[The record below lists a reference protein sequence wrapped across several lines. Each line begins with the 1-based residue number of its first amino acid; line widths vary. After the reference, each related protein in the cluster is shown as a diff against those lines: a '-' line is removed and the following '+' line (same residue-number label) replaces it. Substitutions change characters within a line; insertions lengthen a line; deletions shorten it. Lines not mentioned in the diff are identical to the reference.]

1 MGAQPRNSGVTSE
14 PCFTD
19 LIDTESAMQLLSSLS
34 NGKKAVAVLLWLV
47 SHLSGAV
54 QNPRDNFCRRY
65 AHQTTVIDDK
75 LYIDGGYVNFDSF
88 PQDHLDVPSKYIRC

>member
-1 MGAQPRNSGVTSE
+1 MKSLFFCLFWLVPIVTGFSVSQGNRKQ
-14 PCFTD
+14 T
-19 LIDTESAMQLLSSLS
+19 L
-34 NGKKAVAVLLWLV
+34 AVLLSFATRLT
-47 SHLSGAV
+47 SAL

-88 PQDHLDVPSKYIRC
+88 AQDHLDVPSKCLRLES